1 MKIAVV
7 GGGVAGLT
15 AAHRLSHEH
24 EVTVFESSRLLGGH
38 AHTVDVT
45 LDGETHAIDTGFM
58 VFNDWTYPHFIEL
71 LNELQISSR
80 PTEMGFS
87 VRCERSGLEY
97 SGVSL
102 RALFAQWRNLLRPNF
117 YQMLLDIL
125 RFNRQGT
132 TLSSAGMAHQIQHEV
147 TVGEFLREG
156 HYSREFCEYYLLP
169 MGSAIWS
176 CPMGTFAD
184 FPIRFIIE
192 FYSNHGLLN
201 IWNRPVWRTING
213 GSRSYVNAI
222 VDRFKGSIR
231 TRTPIVRVKRYPDRV
246 ELFTREN
253 GTASFDHV
261 IFACHSDQALRL
273 LADPSSTERQLLSAF
288 PYQRSVAILHTDESI
303 LPKCRRAWASW
314 NYHISEN
321 SNSNAT
327 VTYCLSILQQIK
339 SRFTVNL
346 TLNAEDKIHPDRVL
360 NRFIYEHPVFTTQ
373 RAAAQA
379 RHKELIGQNRTSFC
393 GAYWRNGFHE
403 DGVVSALR
411 VCDYFEQRSQCR
423 TPETVEMFQSL

>member
-1 MKIAVV
+1 MKIAII

-15 AAHRLSHEH
+15 AAHRLGDEH
-24 EVTVFESSRLLGGH
+24 EVTVFESSPSLGGH
-38 AHTVDVT
+38 AHTVDLT

-71 LNELQISSR
+71 LNELRISSR
-80 PTEMGFS
+80 PTDMGFS
-87 VRCERSGLEY
+87 VRCERTGLEY

-102 RALFAQWRNLLRPNF
+102 RTLFAQRRNLIRPQF
-117 YQMLLDIL
+117 YRMLIDIL
-125 RFNRQGT
+125 RFNRQAT
-132 TLSSAGMAHQIQHEV
+132 TLSENEMIQHIRHDV

-156 HYSREFCEYYLLP
+156 RYSKEFCEHYLLP

-176 CPMGTFAD
+176 CPMGKFAD

-192 FYSNHGLLN
+192 FYCNHGLLS

-222 VDRFKGSIR
+222 IDRFSGHIR
-231 TRTPIVRVKRYPDRV
+231 TGTPIVRVKRHPDRV
-246 ELFTREN
+246 ELFTRED
-253 GTASFDHV
+253 GKSSFDQV

-273 LADPSSTERQLLSAF
+273 LADPSSTERELLSAF
-288 PYQRSVAILHTDESI
+288 PYQRSVAVLHTDESI
-303 LPKCRRAWASW
+303 LPTCRRAWASW
-314 NYHISEN
+314 NYHIFEN
-321 SNSNAT
+321 TNSNAT

-339 SRFTVNL
+339 SRYTVNL

-360 NRFIYEHPVFTTQ
+360 KRFIYEHPVFNTQ
-373 RAAAQA
+373 RAAAQE
-379 RHKELIGQNRTSFC
+379 RHAELIGQNRTSFC
-393 GAYWRNGFHE
+393 GAYWKNGFHE

-411 VCDYFEQRSQCR
+411 VCKHFEQTDRSR
-423 TPETVEMFQSL
+423 TPTSIEMCASP